1 MHIIIMHSSYS
12 SQGPNRLRRLEVH
25 YSAYSP
31 PVNLSRIAQEYPII
45 FLWAYRTANNGVILW
60 PDGTVESVPAAI
72 VDVLETSRF
81 IVITT
86 RMRCGC
92 GCYTA
97 IITPCYNLLSMH
109 PLDALPSLPRDRGSA
124 VDVFVTEKPCSSCCS
139 RTTLGS

>member
-25 YSAYSP
+25 YSASSA

-45 FLWAYRTANNGVILW
+45 FLWAYRTANDGVILW
-60 PDGTVESVPAAI
+60 PDGTVESIPAAI

-81 IVITT
+81 IV
-86 RMRCGC
+86 MRCGC

-109 PLDALPSLPRDRGSA
+109 TLDALPSLPRD
-124 VDVFVTEKPCSSCCS
+124 
-139 RTTLGS
+139 

>member
-1 MHIIIMHSSYS
+1 MHSSYS

-72 VDVLETSRF
+72 VDVLETLEIHSSYDAYALWLWLLRQLSLRA
-81 IVITT
+81 ITI
-86 RMRCGC
+86 C
-92 GCYTA
+92 
-97 IITPCYNLLSMH
+97 MH
-109 PLDALPSLPRDRGSA
+109 PLDASPSLPRDRGSA
-124 VDVFVTEKPCSSCCS
+124 VDVFVTERPSSCSSCCS
-139 RTTLGS
+139 RTTLGP